1 MTEMSAVIPVM
12 TISEANRRQHWTVR
26 HRRARA
32 QRRAAYWHLYV
43 TFEKCQLQTPLTIQ
57 LKRIGP
63 RLIKDGDNL
72 QNGLKAVRDGVADW
86 LGIDDG
92 NPGLRWEY
100 LQEKAKTH
108 GVVVII
114 RKDEHET

>member
-1 MTEMSAVIPVM
+1 
-12 TISEANRRQHWTVR
+12 
-26 HRRARA
+26 
-32 QRRAAYWHLYV
+32 
-43 TFEKCQLQTPLTIQ
+43 
-57 LKRIGP
+57 
-63 RLIKDGDNL
+63 
-72 QNGLKAVRDGVADW
+72 VADW

>member
-1 MTEMSAVIPVM
+1 MMEMSTTIPVI
-12 TISEANRRQHWTVR
+12 TLSEANRREHWVVR
-26 HRRARA
+26 YKRAKSHREAT
-32 QRRAAYWHLYV
+32 YWHLYAA
-43 TFEKCQLQTPLTIQ
+43 FGKRKLPTPLTIH

-63 RLIKDGDNL
+63 SLIKDGDNL
-72 QNGLKAVRDGVADW
+72 QSGLKAVRDGVADW